1 MTVAWKKRCDN
12 NHLGHFFVDYMRKN
26 GNAICQIDAATGEEE
41 SCASVLSRS
50 IRLAQCFGKLGLVP
64 GDTMVIGG
72 RNHLDVHIPFYA
84 GMISGLPVSGI
95 DPALKSN
102 ELKCYFNIVKPK
114 IAFCENAMYEEYKH
128 TIQEEGHNTK
138 IVTFGAGDN
147 SLDKLMETYQD
158 LQPQEEFQVAIFNT
172 DEVYCWLASTS
183 GSTGR
188 PKVVALT
195 HSHLL
200 QMLDFFRIPPA
211 KNGLRRTAL
220 NLSTLHWLSG
230 LFNALLMPI
239 HHIKVQT
246 STPVTTELVIDIIN
260 KYKPAGTLFTPTL
273 IAPVLHHENHCDL
286 TCFDIL
292 KIGGSKIHSELLS
305 SLKARLREDTVI
317 YLAYGQTEIG
327 GLSLESFSEESL
339 TVANVIGTNEPKFE
353 IKIVSP
359 ETGKEILEPNVT
371 GELHVRGPRMA
382 CYYNDPKE
390 TESVFT
396 EDGFLKTGDLFYK
409 TEHGRYVFVERL
421 KMLLKYK
428 NYQVIPPEVEKVIL
442 THPGVADVCVT
453 GVPHPD
459 DGEHI
464 VACVVRRPGYH
475 ISAGDIKELVAKHLS
490 PSKHL
495 HGGVVFLDTLPTTA
509 SGKVAR
515 LQVKKLVLSANRE

>member
-158 LQPQEEFQVAIFNT
+158 LQPQEEF
-172 DEVYCWLASTS
+172 
-183 GSTGR
+183 
-188 PKVVALT
+188 
-195 HSHLL
+195 H
-200 QMLDFFRIPPA
+200 
-211 KNGLRRTAL
+211 LRRTAL